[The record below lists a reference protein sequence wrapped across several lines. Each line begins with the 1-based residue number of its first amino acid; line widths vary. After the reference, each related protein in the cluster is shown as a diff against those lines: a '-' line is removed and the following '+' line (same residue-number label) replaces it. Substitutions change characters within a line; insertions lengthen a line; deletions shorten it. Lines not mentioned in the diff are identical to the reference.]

1 MDEILVWFSSPMGVA
16 IAWVC
21 TVVGFVYSLVQRDAK
36 NKLKVE
42 CDTLEAN
49 NYELNQQIINIQNNS
64 THGNQRDVKQEGT
77 TNINAGVMHGDVNLN
92 Q

>member
-1 MDEILVWFSSPMGVA
+1 MSEFLEWFSSPLGVA

-21 TVVGFVYSLVQRDAK
+21 TVVGFVYALVQRDSK

-42 CDTLEAN
+42 CETLETN
-49 NYELNQQIINIQNNS
+49 NFELKQQITNIQNNS
-64 THGNQRDVKQEGT
+64 THGNQQDVKQDGT